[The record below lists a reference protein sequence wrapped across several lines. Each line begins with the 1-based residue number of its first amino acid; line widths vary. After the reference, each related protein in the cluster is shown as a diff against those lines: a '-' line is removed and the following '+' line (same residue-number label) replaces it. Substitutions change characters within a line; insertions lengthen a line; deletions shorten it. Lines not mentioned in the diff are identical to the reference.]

1 MRASIAIVAIG
12 LIVTCP
18 DVSACDADSDCGV
31 GGICIKREKRARGVC
46 YKDKAKRQQLME
58 FMGDPEQLIKEQL
71 PGRKIRGN
79 CTGPRTV
86 RLATIAFMLISKD
99 AASNFK
105 SLPPEGN
112 RVPCRHAAYGCCDA
126 VLIKRPALERRNTTP
141 PR

>member
-1 MRASIAIVAIG
+1 VRASIAIVAIG

-79 CTGPRTV
+79 CTVTTDCPTGYDCV
-86 RLATIAFMLISKD
+86 HAYF
-99 AASNFK
+99 
-105 SLPPEGN
+105 EG
-112 RVPCRHAAYGCCDA
+112 RCV
-126 VLIKRPALERRNTTP
+126 EF
-141 PR
+141 